1 MAADRA
7 YSPAF
12 GDSNPQENKPSSG
25 FTPLPPIRRTS
36 TFDLLSRK
44 KLGADDDDRAPSPV
58 GSSDNDVP
66 PVPPVKEDMNY
77 QNGNGHIPNQGQD
90 GQAAVQ
96 SNQPQNF
103 IPQSPQQHPAFSNGP
118 AQSLNGY
125 ATGRGAPQPNGFQQ
139 QMFMGRGGPVAPP
152 NQFGQLPGQP
162 GVITM
167 PNQGQPF
174 ISQMGGNPIQKIPP
188 GRWKLEE
195 SHLTEPLIQHKRPG
209 ANSPLQQQP
218 GYYAYDKETEDATPP
233 VKGQGVSRPRPRN
246 NSNSIPPVSAE
257 RFRNHNI
264 FVPHGHE
271 PSQGVPQQQA
281 SHPPMRGQPNN
292 FPGQG
297 ERGVREA
304 GPSKE
309 MDVRVDQVS
318 VSSVTSEDQPKDPGR
333 RGSGFFGLGNRRNT
347 GAEQGPDQNAP
358 AKEKSSFFGGVS
370 NHNKFQPKQKSN
382 LGLPGTSSFDH
393 DDTPPPVSMKKRLSE
408 LTGMIKGV
416 GNAKEGAKDDQP
428 AKPNTGY
435 GHVPRPSIQ
444 GPMRTQTGQGA
455 VGQPSPLGGPPM
467 GMTRS
472 STGGPRPG
480 ETQQH
485 QGEDEKKHGFLGGF
499 FNKQGSKAP
508 ESKQPSQQ
516 IQHPAQRPPP
526 QFPVQASQQFRPG
539 QMPPPGQQFGPQ
551 QAYGGQPPIQEGLS
565 GQPGVRR
572 FMAPGQLNPPD
583 NTTSPSSPQ
592 FLGMAQAVMIRRPS
606 EITVSSQNQQPGGT
620 QLSPGQRS
628 QFSPQQSPQAN
639 ARPSASQDAENRILN
654 SPPQME
660 DFSAPGGLPKG
671 SPHSRPTSP
680 ERVNSESS
688 IAARTTPNRKPV
700 GSGFSRQDGASTSS
714 GPASQSTASP
724 TKPSDPSSQPST
736 TEDEKRLS
744 SHLPSGQ
751 QSPTLGKLGHVRQTS
766 LPSPGRPPMLSQ
778 PGQVTFAPG
787 VGGSPPSSGG
797 PMSPQDRQPP
807 RQSHENSQGQPGM
820 SQPGQGP
827 SGYISSC
834 GDSPQHHL
842 RQNPQA
848 WGPNYSFA
856 NQQRPGLSQQNAQ
869 GVPRFIGNPA
879 IPPDQQKT
887 IAKFFG
893 VDSKGKNIPLAQP
906 PKELKEKEKSAASK
920 LLGAFKRGSKQS
932 DPNQSHQPQRP
943 PPGHQT
949 APHIARPQQSGPS
962 QHTTATR
969 PQISGPLP
977 AGPLGPMSSLP
988 SQGPIP
994 PGQGRGVPPPQ
1005 GQQGYGPM
1013 GPPMMTGAGRGE
1025 IPPQIQAGRGQS
1037 PPGGLMAQAPG
1048 QQRRRSAQN
1057 LEPQYAQ
1064 VPIPRGYEAVHGYG
1078 NAGMIAPSPYNV
1090 GRPSPPPLQQQQFQS
1105 FIPQGAP
1112 QQQWDPRTV
1121 PPGQPLAQLQ
1131 QGQPSQQ
1138 AQSIQRS
1145 TESESSSTP
1154 TPSEQGTFLDM
1165 APTPP
1170 PRPSQ
1175 DEYRFDRQAPPPVP
1189 QQFLRNQPS
1198 QPQVRTQAN
1207 PQAPKSVDTQ
1217 TPSSSNWG
1225 SAPDS
1230 AQSPQSQRRPDAP
1243 ILGPTLNSKPS
1254 DPNVSPPSDNDEVQR
1269 PQHQHQHQHIATAMN
1284 NNTAHPPILQP
1295 GSPQN
1300 GSMPPRAFSPTAN
1313 PPSRHLP
1320 GVPNPGPQHQHP
1332 HQPQPAQEPEIQVG
1346 PGPAANRLI
1355 SKMSTS
1361 NMHAANAVVVEPPPR
1376 NNNNNNNTSLS
1387 PDIIAAANRA
1397 ASVSPEP
1404 PGPRSVPFHQVSN
1417 TSLNINVERAND
1429 ALQKGDGDGGGG
1441 EDDIYDATPRVNRA
1455 LGEGQGQGQDGGHEN
1470 TKYAGSS
1477 PHVNGAVV
1485 AGTAA
1490 GAGAVVSVIAEEGIV
1505 QEPGHGHGHGPG
1517 SDDSSQSEKIAVP
1530 MDHEE
1535 KILVEQPVEL
1545 AAVNDDDDGIPVM
1558 SATSYPGQEW
1568 NPYGAGEFGD
1578 WD

>member
-1 MAADRA
+1 MTVSMAADRA
-7 YSPAF
+7 LSPAF
-12 GDSNPQENKPSSG
+12 GDPNPQENKPSSG

-36 TFDLLSRK
+36 TFDLLSRRK
-44 KLGADDDDRAPSPV
+44 FGAEDDDRTPSPV

-66 PVPPVKEDMNY
+66 PVPPLKEDMNY
-77 QNGNGHIPNQGQD
+77 HSGNGHIPSQGQG

-96 SNQPQNF
+96 STQPQIFNQQ
-103 IPQSPQQHPAFSNGP
+103 PPQQHPAFANGP
-118 AQSLNGY
+118 AQNINGY

-139 QMFMGRGGPVAPP
+139 QMFMGRGGPVGPP
-152 NQFGQLPGQP
+152 GQFGQMPSQP
-162 GVITM
+162 GAIPM
-167 PNQGQPF
+167 PNQGQQF
-174 ISQMGGNPIQKIPP
+174 MSQMGGNPIQKIPP
-188 GRWKLEE
+188 GPWKLEE
-195 SHLTEPLIQHKRPG
+195 SHLSEPLIQHKRPG

-218 GYYAYDKETEDATPP
+218 GYYAYDKETEDATPS
-233 VKGQGVSRPRPRN
+233 VKGQGASRPRPRN

-264 FVPHGHE
+264 FVPHGHQ
-271 PSQGVPQQQA
+271 PSQGVPQQQPG
-281 SHPPMRGQPNN
+281 HPLMRGQPNN
-292 FPGQG
+292 FPSQG

-304 GPSKE
+304 GSSKE
-309 MDVRVDQVS
+309 MDVRVDEAS
-318 VSSVTSEDQPKDPGR
+318 VSSVNSEEQPKEPGR

-347 GAEQGPDQNAP
+347 GEQGPDQNAP
-358 AKEKSSFFGGVS
+358 AKEKGSFFGAVS

-393 DDTPPPVSMKKRLSE
+393 DDNPPPVSMKKRLSE

-416 GNAKEGAKDDQP
+416 GNTKEGAKDDQP
-428 AKPNTGY
+428 AKPSTGY
-435 GHVPRPSIQ
+435 ASRPSLQ

-455 VGQPSPLGGPPM
+455 VGQPSPLGSPPV

-472 STGGPRPG
+472 STSGLRPG
-480 ETQQH
+480 ENQEP
-485 QGEDEKKHGFLGGF
+485 QGDDEKKHGGFLGGLF
-499 FNKQGSKAP
+499 HKQGSKAP

-516 IQHPAQRPPP
+516 TQHPAQRPPP
-526 QFPVQASQQFRPG
+526 QFPMQPGQQFRPG
-539 QMPPPGQQFGPQ
+539 QVPHPGQQFGPQ
-551 QAYGGQPPIQEGLS
+551 QMYGVQPPGQEGLQ
-565 GQPGVRR
+565 GQPGMRR
-572 FMAPGQLNPPD
+572 PMAPGQLSPPE
-583 NTTSPSSPQ
+583 NVTSPTSPQ
-592 FLGMAQAVMIRRPS
+592 FLGMAQAVMMRRPS
-606 EITVSSQNQQPGGT
+606 EITVSSQNQPGAA

-628 QFSPQQSPQAN
+628 QFSPQLGPQVN
-639 ARPSASQDAENRILN
+639 VRPSTAQDAENRN
-654 SPPQME
+654 FNKQPGRE
-660 DFSAPGGLPKG
+660 DFSMSSALPRD

-680 ERVNSESS
+680 ERLDASGSS
-688 IAARTTPNRKPV
+688 IATRTTPNRKPV
-700 GSGFSRQDGASTSS
+700 GSGFSRQDGVSPSS
-714 GPASQSTASP
+714 APTSQSTASP
-724 TKPSDPSSQPST
+724 TKRNDLPSQPSSA
-736 TEDEKRLS
+736 EDEKRLS

-778 PGQVTFAPG
+778 PGQVTFAPAT
-787 VGGSPPSSGG
+787 GGSPLSPRG
-797 PMSPQDRQPP
+797 PMFPHDRQPP
-807 RQSHENSQGQPGM
+807 HQSHENCPAQSGM
-820 SQPGQGP
+820 SQSGQGP
-827 SGYISSC
+827 SGYVSSPS
-834 GDSPQHHL
+834 GASPQHNL

-893 VDSKGKNIPLAQP
+893 VDAKGKNIPVAQP

-932 DPNQSHQPQRP
+932 DPNQSQQQRP

-949 APHIARPQQSGPS
+949 PPSAARPQQGAPS
-962 QHTTATR
+962 QQATTTR

-988 SQGPIP
+988 SQGPLP
-994 PGQGRGVPPPQ
+994 RGQGRGAPSPP
-1005 GQQGYGPM
+1005 GQPGFGQM

-1025 IPPQIQAGRGQS
+1025 VPPQMQAGRGQ
-1037 PPGGLMAQAPG
+1037 PLQTGGLMPQSLV

-1057 LEPQYAQ
+1057 LEPQYDQ

-1090 GRPSPPPLQQQQFQS
+1090 GRPSPPPPQQQFQS
-1105 FIPQGAP
+1105 FVPPGAP
-1112 QQQWDPRTV
+1112 QQQQWDPRTMS
-1121 PPGQPLAQLQ
+1121 PPGQHPAQLQ
-1131 QGQPSQQ
+1131 PGQQGQQ

-1145 TESESSSTP
+1145 TESESSTP

-1170 PRPSQ
+1170 PRPTQ
-1175 DEYRFDRQAPPPVP
+1175 DQYRYDHQAPPPVP
-1189 QQFLRNQPS
+1189 PQFLQNQPS
-1198 QPQVRTQAN
+1198 QPQIRTQAN
-1207 PQAPKSVDTQ
+1207 SQPPKSADTQ

-1230 AQSPQSQRRPDAP
+1230 AHSPHSQRKMDPP
-1243 ILGPTLNSKPS
+1243 ILGNTLNSKPS
-1254 DPNVSPPSDNDEVQR
+1254 DPNVSPPSDNDEAQR
-1269 PQHQHQHQHIATAMN
+1269 SQHQHPPQHIATAMSN
-1284 NNTAHPPILQP
+1284 NPAHPTILQP
-1295 GSPQN
+1295 GSPLN
-1300 GSMPPRAFSPTAN
+1300 GATPRAFSPTAN
-1313 PPSRHLP
+1313 PPSRQLP
-1320 GVPNPGPQHQHP
+1320 GVPITTPQIQA
-1332 HQPQPAQEPEIQVG
+1332 QPPQEPEIQAT
-1346 PGPAANRLI
+1346 PGPAANRLV

-1361 NMHAANAVVVEPPPR
+1361 NMNAMNTAEPPR
-1376 NNNNNNNTSLS
+1376 NTSLS
-1387 PDIIAAANRA
+1387 PDIIATRA

-1429 ALQKGDGDGGGG
+1429 AQSGG
-1441 EDDIYDATPRVNRA
+1441 EDDIYDATPRANR
-1455 LGEGQGQGQDGGHEN
+1455 LLNEGQAQGQAQGQVQGQGQEGAHEN

-1485 AGTAA
+1485 ASAAA
-1490 GAGAVVSVIAEEGIV
+1490 GAGAGAAVTAGIMGEATGQESVT
-1505 QEPGHGHGHGPG
+1505 GPG